1 MKIVLLGS
9 GNVATHLGRSF
20 KMAGQDIVQVY
31 SRDPQN
37 AHQLADSLGADTVEN
52 LSDITKNADLYII
65 AVKDDAIRRVAL
77 ALSLSDQLVIH
88 TSGSTDLN
96 VLDGVSERTG
106 VFYPLQTFSKLKAI
120 DFRQIPITIE
130 GNSEEVTSTLRGI
143 ADRLSEKVIELNSI
157 QRQTLHTAAVFACNF
172 TNHMYTLAA
181 ELLKTQNLDFD
192 LLRPLIAET
201 AFKIQLNDP
210 ADMQTGPAV
219 REDFNTLD
227 KQKELL
233 AHDASVLELFEKIS
247 QSIINY
253 HKQSS

>member
-77 ALSLSDQLVIH
+77 TLSLSDQLVIH

-233 AHDASVLELFEKIS
+233 DHDGSVRELFEKIS

>member
-65 AVKDDAIRRVAL
+65 AVKDDAIRQVAH

-120 DFRQIPITIE
+120 DFRQIPIAIE
-130 GNSEEVTSTLRGI
+130 GNSEEVTVTVRGI

-210 ADMQTGPAV
+210 AEMQTGPAV
-219 REDFNTLD
+219 REDFNILD
-227 KQKELL
+227 KQKTLL

>member
-77 ALSLSDQLVIH
+77 TLSLSDQLVIH

>member
-130 GNSEEVTSTLRGI
+130 GNSKEVTSTLRGI

>member
-65 AVKDDAIRRVAL
+65 AVKDDAIRRVAFT
-77 ALSLSDQLVIH
+77 LSLSDQLVIH

-106 VFYPLQTFSKLKAI
+106 VFYPLQTFASFLK
-120 DFRQIPITIE
+120 DT
-130 GNSEEVTSTLRGI
+130 TLRGS
-143 ADRLSEKVIELNSI
+143 A
-157 QRQTLHTAAVFACNF
+157 
-172 TNHMYTLAA
+172 
-181 ELLKTQNLDFD
+181 
-192 LLRPLIAET
+192 
-201 AFKIQLNDP
+201 
-210 ADMQTGPAV
+210 
-219 REDFNTLD
+219 
-227 KQKELL
+227 
-233 AHDASVLELFEKIS
+233 
-247 QSIINY
+247 
-253 HKQSS
+253 

>member
-65 AVKDDAIRRVAL
+65 AVKDDAIRQVAH

-130 GNSEEVTSTLRGI
+130 GNSKEVTSTLRGI

-157 QRQTLHTAAVFACNF
+157 QRRTLHMAAVFACNF
-172 TNHMYTLAA
+172 TNHMYTLAS

-227 KQKELL
+227 KQKTLL